1 MPPVNCTASGESPVQ
16 VQQGSSP
23 VGLGG
28 SDHRSRDGRHA
39 SLSPRALAGLDPEC
53 SLVLPDRGWG
63 PLRGSGSLGI
73 RDAPRPS
80 DAARSPS
87 WTQLPLAF
95 LPSPL
100 DSPTQCQLSQSRNL
114 QEKHRGQPQ
123 PDPPAQQF
131 LPAPRPALWVSPSEQ
146 AAGPASA
153 GFLDLRVCAHLLF
166 SKYVFSTDLGMCEA
180 PKRVGWKCV
189 CLRVCASVCVCL
201 RVHAPMSVAGEG
213 FLRPI
218 QSSLCAARGPSPAAV
233 NVREAGA
240 STLAE
245 AKVQVAGASSCCVP
259 GPETSSPGGQTPG

>member
-1 MPPVNCTASGESPVQ
+1 MIDLEIVPPVNCTASGESPVQ

-63 PLRGSGSLGI
+63 PLRGSGSSGI

-114 QEKHRGQPQ
+114 QEKHR
-123 PDPPAQQF
+123 
-131 LPAPRPALWVSPSEQ
+131 PAPARPASSAVSPGPTPGSVGLSLRAGCRQ
-146 AAGPASA
+146 LRRPGSCRQPGPASA
-153 GFLDLRVCAHLLF
+153 GFLDRSQML
-166 SKYVFSTDLGMCEA
+166 
-180 PKRVGWKCV
+180 
-189 CLRVCASVCVCL
+189 
-201 RVHAPMSVAGEG
+201 
-213 FLRPI
+213 
-218 QSSLCAARGPSPAAV
+218 
-233 NVREAGA
+233 
-240 STLAE
+240 
-245 AKVQVAGASSCCVP
+245 
-259 GPETSSPGGQTPG
+259 